1 MPAITLPDGS
11 IRRYDHPVSPR
22 DIAASIGPGLAKAA
36 LAAKVDGKLV
46 DTSEDHRPRCLGG
59 DRHRQGPRRPR
70 RHPPFDGA
78 SARLCGEGAI
88 SRRAG
93 DDRPGDRGR
102 LLLRFLVQAP
112 VHARRPRRDRS
123 EDGRAREKGRAGH
136 AQADAARR
144 RGRVFQVARR
154 ALQSRDHRVDS
165 VERADLALHRGE
177 VHRPLPRPARA
188 LDRQAQGVQADEA
201 RGRVLARRLEERD
214 AAADLRHRVG
224 EKGRPGRVP
233 VPPRGSGEARPSQ
246 SSAGSSISS
255 TCRTKRPGWC
265 SGTRRAGRSG
275 SRSSSTCA
283 ASTRTTAIRKC
294 AAR

>member
-11 IRRYDHPVSPR
+11 VRRYDHPVSPR

-36 LAAKVDGKLV
+36 LAAQGRRQARRHLR
-46 DTSEDHRPRCLGG
+46 DHRSRCRGG

-78 SARLCGEGAI
+78 PARLCGEGAL

-102 LLLRFLVQAP
+102 LLLRLLVQAP
-112 VHARRPRRDRS
+112 VHARGSRRHRRQ
-123 EDGRAREKGRAGH
+123 DGGAREKGRAGD

-144 RGRVFQVARR
+144 RGRVLQVARR
-154 ALQSRDHRVDS
+154 ALQGRDHRVDP
-165 VERADLALHRGE
+165 VERADFALHRRQ

-188 LDRQAQGVQADEA
+188 VDRQAQGVQADEA
-201 RGRVLARRLEERD
+201 RRRVLARRLEERD
-214 AAADLRHRVG
+214 AAADLRHGVG
-224 EKGRPGRVP
+224 EKGRSGRVP
-233 VPPRGSGEARPSQ
+233 PSRSRKPRSATIA

-283 ASTRTTAIRKC
+283 ACTRTTATRKC